1 MCGFDPRQLWLC
13 ANGHSPKWMM
23 KTKKVPNVFE
33 SPVFIREVPIFIPQM
48 PRRSSLKFPSSSLK
62 YRNFLCLLP
71 SLPPCLP
78 EDHFAGPA
86 ATPAA
91 AQPLVQATHAAQAA
105 PLGAQAAQ
113 ARAPAI
119 AHAASISSVATTAEM
134 GEGRPCRANFDNQS
148 IYQSIYLSTYL
159 IYTCR

>member
-23 KTKKVPNVFE
+23 KTKTVPNVFE
-33 SPVFIREVPIFIPQM
+33 SPVFIREVPIFIPPM

-62 YRNFLCLLP
+62 YRNFPCLLP

-105 PLGAQAAQ
+105 QGAQAAQ
-113 ARAPAI
+113 ARPPAI

-134 GEGRPCRANFDNQS
+134 GEGRPCRANFDIVISQS
-148 IYQSIYLSTYL
+148 INLSTYL
-159 IYTCR
+159 PT